1 MSFEIEELMNSQIT
15 FPDITRKHSPKVV
28 EKVDKIILEYMKDY
42 SQDLSKLI
50 RKEKISIKLIDIFHR
65 YQQLVRDNKL
75 LSNDELAYHLTVK
88 KNRGHSGVEVIAVST
103 FPMGKYAGCPAN
115 CHFCPKEPEMNFPVI
130 LKEKIYE
137 DEEYLSFEIMETS
150 EELLHYTRVISSI
163 IYLDKTIPIQRMI
176 SHHKK
181 IIATFFKKDF
191 ISIPSNNSTV
201 MGFKT
206 AQPRS
211 YLSGEPAVARANQ
224 NQWDCIKQF
233 RDIAIKRIHC
243 GHNVTKVEVIVIG
256 GTWSFYPKD
265 YQEDFIRDIYFS
277 ANTLFDSEIREKKSM
292 REEILENRSSKCR
305 IIGLTLETRPDF
317 IKEDEIKRFRSYGC
331 TRVQLGIQ
339 HTDDKILKKINRGC
353 THQQNVKAIR
363 LLKDAGFK
371 VDIHLMPDLP
381 SSSFWKDV
389 KMFEQVLDTEDLQA
403 DQWKIYPCQTL
414 EFTKIKEWY
423 EKGEYKPYYEEKKMV
438 YFDDVYWDD
447 YYRTFHN
454 LHPLFLTYLFL
465 FFFLGMYAQIFSSVL
480 LLVPIFII
488 IVMELT
494 TETRTTNP
502 LHHLL
507 TWVIPKVHPW
517 IRLNRIIRD
526 NPERNIIGGLN
537 KSHYRNEIED
547 YLEETGRVSQD
558 IRYREIK
565 EREFDENSVRLISRK
580 YQASGGLEY
589 FLSMEDTK
597 NNYLLGFLRLR
608 IPKKLEHY
616 LPELS
621 YSALI
626 RELHVYGW
634 MVPQGEK
641 KSLVQHRG
649 YGKLLLQE
657 AEKLAKKHQFE
668 KIAVISG
675 EGVREYYQKQGYF
688 TEGTFEV
695 KNL

>member
-1 MSFEIEELMNSQIT
+1 
-15 FPDITRKHSPKVV
+15 
-28 EKVDKIILEYMKDY
+28 
-42 SQDLSKLI
+42 
-50 RKEKISIKLIDIFHR
+50 
-65 YQQLVRDNKL
+65 
-75 LSNDELAYHLTVK
+75 
-88 KNRGHSGVEVIAVST
+88 
-103 FPMGKYAGCPAN
+103 
-115 CHFCPKEPEMNFPVI
+115 
-130 LKEKIYE
+130 
-137 DEEYLSFEIMETS
+137 
-150 EELLHYTRVISSI
+150 
-163 IYLDKTIPIQRMI
+163 
-176 SHHKK
+176 
-181 IIATFFKKDF
+181 
-191 ISIPSNNSTV
+191 
-201 MGFKT
+201 
-206 AQPRS
+206 
-211 YLSGEPAVARANQ
+211 
-224 NQWDCIKQF
+224 
-233 RDIAIKRIHC
+233 
-243 GHNVTKVEVIVIG
+243 
-256 GTWSFYPKD
+256 
-265 YQEDFIRDIYFS
+265 
-277 ANTLFDSEIREKKSM
+277 
-292 REEILENRSSKCR
+292 
-305 IIGLTLETRPDF
+305 
-317 IKEDEIKRFRSYGC
+317 
-331 TRVQLGIQ
+331 
-339 HTDDKILKKINRGC
+339 
-353 THQQNVKAIR
+353 
-363 LLKDAGFK
+363 
-371 VDIHLMPDLP
+371 
-381 SSSFWKDV
+381 
-389 KMFEQVLDTEDLQA
+389 
-403 DQWKIYPCQTL
+403 
-414 EFTKIKEWY
+414 
-423 EKGEYKPYYEEKKMV
+423 
-438 YFDDVYWDD
+438 
-447 YYRTFHN
+447 
-454 LHPLFLTYLFL
+454 
-465 FFFLGMYAQIFSSVL
+465 
-480 LLVPIFII
+480 
-488 IVMELT
+488 MELT